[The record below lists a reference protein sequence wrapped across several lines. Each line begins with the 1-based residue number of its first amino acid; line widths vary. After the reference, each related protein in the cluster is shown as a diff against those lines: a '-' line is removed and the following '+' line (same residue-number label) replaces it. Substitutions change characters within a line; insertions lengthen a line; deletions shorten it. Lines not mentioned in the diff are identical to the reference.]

1 MSGDLRGFYWP
12 HAVPPKFQK
21 LISPRPWYG
30 SVPDP
35 LRIESMSLKF
45 IKHPMKVAIAG
56 CLSVAFYA
64 QAEIK
69 IGVAGP
75 FSGPNATYG
84 AQYWKGASQ
93 AAEDINAA
101 GGINGEK
108 IVLVQGDDACEPKQA
123 VSVANRLVDQ
133 DKVMAVVGH
142 FCSSSTMPASEVYDE
157 AGVLAITPGSTNP
170 QITERGMKTM
180 FRMCGRDDQQGAIA
194 ADYIIDKL
202 KAKKVAIIHDK
213 DTYGQGLADA
223 TKASLEKR
231 GVKEVLYEGLSRG
244 EKDFNALVT
253 KIGALKPDVVY
264 FGGCHPEAGPL
275 VRQMREQGV
284 NAAFFSGDCIVTEE
298 MVTAAGG
305 PQYTK
310 GVYMTFG
317 NDPRTIADGKAVIE
331 KFRAGGFEPEGY
343 TLYAYA
349 SVQTLAAA
357 YKAAGKDN
365 AKASDWLKAN
375 SVDTVM
381 GKKAWDTKGD
391 LKVSDYVVYQWDDQ
405 GKYHQL

>member
-1 MSGDLRGFYWP
+1 VR
-12 HAVPPKFQK
+12 A
-21 LISPRPWYG
+21 
-30 SVPDP
+30 
-35 LRIESMSLKF
+35 
-45 IKHPMKVAIAG
+45 
-56 CLSVAFYA
+56 
-64 QAEIK
+64 
-69 IGVAGP
+69 
-75 FSGPNATYG
+75 
-84 AQYWKGASQ
+84 
-93 AAEDINAA
+93 
-101 GGINGEK
+101 
-108 IVLVQGDDACEPKQA
+108 
-123 VSVANRLVDQ
+123 
-133 DKVMAVVGH
+133 
-142 FCSSSTMPASEVYDE
+142 
-157 AGVLAITPGSTNP
+157 
-170 QITERGMKTM
+170 
-180 FRMCGRDDQQGAIA
+180 DDQQGTIA
-194 ADYIIDKL
+194 ANYILDTL
-202 KAKKVAIIHDK
+202 KAKKVAVIHDK

-223 TKASLEKR
+223 TKAALEKR

-253 KIGALKPDVVY
+253 KIGAVKPDVVY

-298 MVTAAGG
+298 LVTAAGG
-305 PQYTK
+305 PQFTK

-331 KFRAGGFEPEGY
+331 KFRASGFEPEGY

-349 SVQTLAAA
+349 SIQALAAA

-381 GKKAWDTKGD
+381 GKKAWDEKGD
-391 LKVSDYVVYQWDDQ
+391 LKVSDYVVYQWDDK